1 MDSIKKWQ
9 HIVQYYE
16 TDQMAIVH
24 HSNYIRWFEEA
35 RSWMLE
41 EIGFNYAKMEE
52 VGVIVPVLEV
62 QASYKSM
69 VRYGE
74 TVEISAKV
82 KEFSGVKMVLSYEVK
97 DMNTGELRSVGETK
111 HAFLDKETYRPL
123 SLKRKHTQLY
133 KLFNELLEG
142 ERRKENE

>member
-1 MDSIKKWQ
+1 MQTYKEWQ

-16 TDQMAIVH
+16 TDQMGIVH

-35 RSWMLE
+35 RSWMLDK
-41 EIGFNYAKMEE
+41 IGFNYAKMEE
-52 VGVIVPVLEV
+52 TGVIVPVLEV
-62 QASYKSM
+62 NATYKSM

-74 TVEISAKV
+74 TVEISVKV
-82 KEFSGVKMVLSYEVK
+82 KEFTGVKMILAYEVR
-97 DMNTGELRSVGETK
+97 DVETGELRSTGETK

-133 KLFNELLEG
+133 ELFNELLAD
-142 ERRKENE
+142 